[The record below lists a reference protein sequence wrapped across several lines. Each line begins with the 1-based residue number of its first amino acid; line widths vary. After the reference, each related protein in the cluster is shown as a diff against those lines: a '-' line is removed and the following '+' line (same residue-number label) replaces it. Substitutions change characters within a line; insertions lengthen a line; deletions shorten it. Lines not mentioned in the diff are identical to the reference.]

1 MTKFSQM
8 MPPCPCWPPHG
19 RGLLRRGGDLRGVQH
34 VLGHASMMTTERF
47 YVRGA
52 GLDLRPVVE
61 GREYLR
67 VAA

>member
-1 MTKFSQM
+1 MTARHTAAVEM
-8 MPPCPCWPPHG
+8 
-19 RGLLRRGGDLRGVQH
+19 LRRGGDLRGVQH